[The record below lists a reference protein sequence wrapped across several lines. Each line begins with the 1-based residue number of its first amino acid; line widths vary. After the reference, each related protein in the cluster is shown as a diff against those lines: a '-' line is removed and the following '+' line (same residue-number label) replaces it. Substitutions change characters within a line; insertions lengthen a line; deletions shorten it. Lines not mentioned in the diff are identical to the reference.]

1 MESKHDQRSGPHE
14 ARNDLSNGIACR
26 MPGRGFAEFFSCCE
40 VFFDFFHSPVDSSP
54 LDSKIDTRHP
64 LRVEKFL
71 SAFTENACD
80 VTTETTREGLFAS
93 TRWTI
98 VLDAGESQTPPDEAL
113 SALSELCRIY
123 WRPIF
128 LFLRRQGSNPDDAQ
142 DLTQGFFAHLIESRA
157 YARADPEKGRFRSF
171 LLGALKHFVAHARAH
186 DRRQKRGGGM
196 ILGQLDTAAIAEAD
210 ARAASLQTWSAER
223 VYEREWA
230 ETLLRQALDR
240 LAEECALAGKDEL
253 FKQLNSH
260 LSVSSEAAVP
270 YEEMSLRLGRPIT
283 TLRSDVARLR
293 SRYRAILREE
303 VGGTVAKASEVD
315 AELRHLC
322 EVLAAD

>member
-1 MESKHDQRSGPHE
+1 MR
-14 ARNDLSNGIACR
+14 ATLAN
-26 MPGRGFAEFFSCCE
+26 
-40 VFFDFFHSPVDSSP
+40 
-54 LDSKIDTRHP
+54 
-64 LRVEKFL
+64 
-71 SAFTENACD
+71 
-80 VTTETTREGLFAS
+80 ETTRAGLFAS

-98 VLDAGESQTPPDEAL
+98 VLEAGKSQTPPDEAL

-128 LFLRRQGSNPDDAQ
+128 LFLRRQGSNLEDAQ

-186 DRRQKRGGGM
+186 DRTQKRGGGM
-196 ILGQLDTAAIAEAD
+196 ILAQLDTAAIAQAD
-210 ARAASLQTWSAER
+210 ARAVSMPAWSAEH

-230 ETLLRQALDR
+230 ETLLRQALNR
-240 LAEECALAGKDEL
+240 LSEECALAGKDDL
-253 FKQLNSH
+253 FEQLNSH
-260 LSVSSEAAVP
+260 LSVTSEAAVP
-270 YEEMSLRLGRPIT
+270 YDELSLRLGRPIA

-293 SRYRAILREE
+293 SRYRTILREE
-303 VGGTVAKASEVD
+303 VRGTVAEASEVD